1 MNDMNLM
8 LVGIV
13 VFGLML
19 TGAVMTVLEFRQL
32 SEKDRAQTK
41 SSSDS
46 SQERRQ

>member
-8 LVGIV
+8 FIGIV

-19 TGAVMTVLEFRQL
+19 TGVVMTVLEFRQL
-32 SEKDRAQTK
+32 SEKDRAQTD

-46 SQERRQ
+46 SRKRRQ